1 MRHSFVT
8 LAAITF
14 ATMMSAQS
22 PLQANPEPAPL
33 QFEIIDIAGKKW
45 TQQSLADHKATAFVF
60 IGTGCP
66 LANLYIPELKQLH
79 ENYSSKGV
87 QLIAV
92 HANFGDSADLI
103 KKHADDYKIPFPVL
117 MDADQKLA
125 DQLHVSRTPEAVLV
139 DRSGHIQYRG
149 RIDDRHGYTFRRD
162 ASRRADLEEA
172 IKEVLA
178 EQPITVATTEPLGC
192 LLHRHPDASAKSD
205 VTFAKEVSR
214 IVNNKCGYCHRAG
227 AAAPFAL
234 ETYDDVVKWADAIK
248 EVVNEQRMPPWHA
261 TASFGH
267 FSNDRR
273 LTETEQALLVR
284 WIDSGRAKGDEKD
297 LPPAVVHDDS
307 GWMIGQPDLVLKM
320 PQKVDI
326 QADGVVAY
334 QYYVTPTNFKEDVWV
349 TAAEAKPG
357 NRGVVH
363 HIIIFFRDPK
373 MKVPLGEPDGKK
385 FGFLVGTAPGDMP
398 LVLPP
403 GVARRIPAG
412 AELVWQMH
420 YTPTGKPEED
430 LSEVG
435 LIFHK
440 GPEPPKFNSITK
452 GISQRWF
459 KIPAHADNHRVE
471 SNFTFKEDAIL
482 LSFMPH
488 MHLRGKAFSYEA
500 VYPDGSKEILLDI
513 PKYDFNWQSAYRL
526 AQPKTMPAGTKIHC
540 VAHFDNS
547 KNNPA
552 NPDPTKPVVWGDQTW
567 EEMMIGWIDYM
578 NAKPIDP
585 AVAGK

>member
-1 MRHSFVT
+1 MRTSFQL
-8 LAAITF
+8 LAIATVGLCLVASKSGF
-14 ATMMSAQS
+14 ASA
-22 PLQANPEPAPL
+22 APSIA
-33 QFEIIDIAGKKW
+33 FELKSVDGKTW
-45 TQQSLADHKATAFVF
+45 TEKVFADHAATAIVF

-66 LANLYIPELKQLH
+66 VANLYLPELKQLQA
-79 ENYSSKGV
+79 SFASQGV
-87 QLIAV
+87 QVLGV
-92 HANFGDSADLI
+92 NSNFGDDAETI
-103 KKHADDYKIPFPVL
+103 KKHAADFQVTFPVL
-117 MDADQKLA
+117 IDAEQKLA
-125 DQLHVSRTPEAVLV
+125 SGLSIARTPEVVVV
-139 DRSGHIQYRG
+139 DKKGEIRYRG
-149 RIDDRHGYTFRRD
+149 RIDDRHGYTYRRD
-162 ASRRADLEEA
+162 ASTRADLEEA

-178 EQPITVATTEPLGC
+178 DKAVSVARTEPVGC
-192 LLHRHPDASAKSD
+192 LLHRHPDAIATGD
-205 VTFAKEVSR
+205 VTFAQQVSR
-214 IVNNKCGYCHRAG
+214 IINNKCGYCHRAG
-227 AAAPFAL
+227 AAAPFNL
-234 ETYDDVVKWADAIK
+234 QTYDDVAKWADAIK
-248 EVVNEQRMPPWHA
+248 EVVNENRMPPWHA

-273 LTETEQALLVR
+273 LTDTERQLLLR
-284 WIDSGRAKGDEKD
+284 WIDEGRSKGDEKD
-297 LPPAVVHDDS
+297 LPPATVYDDS
-307 GWMIGQPDLVLKM
+307 GWMIGKPDLVLKM
-320 PQKVDI
+320 PHKVDV

-334 QYYVTPTNFKEDVWV
+334 QYYVTPTNFKEDMWI
-349 TAAEAKPG
+349 TAAEAKAG

-373 MKVPLGEPDGKK
+373 VKMPIGEPDGKK

-440 GPEPPKFNSITK
+440 GPEPVKYNSITK

-459 KIPAHADNHRVE
+459 KIPANADNHRVE
-471 SNFTFKEDAIL
+471 SNFVFKEDSIL

-488 MHLRGKAFSYEA
+488 MHLRGKAFLYEA
-500 VYPDGSKEILLDI
+500 IYPDGKKEVLLDV

-526 AQPKTMPAGTKIHC
+526 AQPKNMPAGTKIHC

-552 NPDPTKPVVWGDQTW
+552 NPDPTKSVVWGDQTW

-578 NAKPIDP
+578 NSKPLEP
-585 AVAGK
+585 AVADK